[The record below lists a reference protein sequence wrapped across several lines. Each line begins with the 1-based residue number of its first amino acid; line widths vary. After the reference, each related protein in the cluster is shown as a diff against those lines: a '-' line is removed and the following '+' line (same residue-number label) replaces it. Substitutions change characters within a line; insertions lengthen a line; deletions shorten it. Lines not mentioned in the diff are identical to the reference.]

1 MANTVVGETTGVP
14 GMYVEGSTNI
24 TLLEPQ
30 RGGINRCQIAG
41 PTRNGSNGFEGVID
55 NTGKKK
61 ENKTN
66 FTNDGEECKNANDGK
81 ENESDN
87 INGGMEVTN
96 IPGLARKNVPPKHV
110 KTSGVANKEVS
121 RSTGVP
127 PAACHIKKKH
137 ATVVIMVDYVGS
149 GAMNED
155 GRNLHVH
162 NRPLKPSSEVVS
174 SNLAPA
180 NRSS

>member
-14 GMYVEGSTNI
+14 VMYVEGSTNI

-30 RGGINRCQIAG
+30 RGDINGCQIAG
-41 PTRNGSNGFEGVID
+41 PTRNGSNGFEGVIN

-87 INGGMEVTN
+87 INGGIEVTN
-96 IPGLARKNVPPKHV
+96 IPGMARNNVPPKHV
-110 KTSGVANKEVS
+110 KTSGVANKEVI

-127 PAACHIKKKH
+127 PAACHIKKRK
-137 ATVVIMVDYVGS
+137 T
-149 GAMNED
+149 
-155 GRNLHVH
+155 
-162 NRPLKPSSEVVS
+162 PQ
-174 SNLAPA
+174 
-180 NRSS
+180 